1 KMIESKLFLKFLK
14 ERRSIRSFQDK
25 MISNNEIDMILEA
38 GQWTPSA
45 SNRQP
50 WQFIIIK
57 KKDIIIKLS
66 ELARYGRF
74 IKEAPI
80 VIAIVG
86 KPHENPNWYVQ
97 DTSLASMNMM
107 LMAWSLNIGTCWIG
121 SLNREKAK
129 EILGIKKENFLLTI
143 LPLGYIKGDIPYP
156 TQRKGLTEIMKEF
169 K

>member
-1 KMIESKLFLKFLK
+1 MIESKLFLKFLK

-97 DTSLASMNMM
+97 DTSLASMNMI

-121 SLNREKAK
+121 SLNREKVK

-143 LPLGYIKGDIPYP
+143 LPFGYIKGDIPYP

>member
-1 KMIESKLFLKFLK
+1 MIESKLFLKFLK

-97 DTSLASMNMM
+97 DTSLASMNMI

-121 SLNREKAK
+121 SLNREKVK